1 MPGSRLTR
9 RWVLRGIYAAGQSVL
24 SFEFWVFEFWVL
36 SLSFETDKEVSFEGN
51 ICRGRARAVRN
62 RRVSCPILSK
72 GIRTALNR
80 PAQTFCYCF
89 SSIKSIQLFCI
100 SCRPGHN
107 CFASTG
113 AQDNHSVLWNGL
125 FMKLPRL
132 HILVS
137 ANTFTMQRLHTA
149 LTGFWIGLVSFLGPK
164 YSNYSSGNFISGTC
178 NQRAFGMSW
187 FSAVARRKD
196 W

>member
-51 ICRGRARAVRN
+51 ICRGKAVRN

-113 AQDNHSVLWNGL
+113 AQDNHSVPCEMVISWSFKSAHFGL
-125 FMKLPRL
+125 CK
-132 HILVS
+132 HIYY
-137 ANTFTMQRLHTA
+137 AKTTH
-149 LTGFWIGLVSFLGPK
+149 
-164 YSNYSSGNFISGTC
+164 SSDRILNRSG
-178 NQRAFGMSW
+178 QFFGT
-187 FSAVARRKD
+187 KI
-196 W
+196 